1 MASKYYYLSGKA
13 KWARL
18 FTPDD
23 KYKNYKIDLALD
35 DTSKQ
40 TFVESGMT
48 MQAKQ
53 QDDGTYIT
61 FRRPE
66 AKLIKNELVKFDPPT
81 VTDASGN
88 KVESLVGN
96 GSDVTIKVVVYDTV
110 KGKGHRLEAVRV
122 DNLIPYE
129 KANTATDP
137 ADEVRGSGV
146 PAVSPG
152 AMKGN
157 AKPTAALKKAMPF

>member
-35 DTSKQ
+35 DKSKEV
-40 TFVESGMT
+40 FVDSGMT
-48 MQAKQ
+48 MQAKT
-53 QDDGTYIT
+53 QDDGIYVT

-66 AKLIKNELVKFDPPT
+66 AKLIKNEMVKFDPPL
-81 VTDASGN
+81 VTDGDGN
-88 KVESLVGN
+88 KVEALVGN

-122 DNLIPYE
+122 DKLIPYE
-129 KANTATDP
+129 KTEAAPT
-137 ADEVRGSGV
+137 
-146 PAVSPG
+146 VSAPV
-152 AMKGN
+152 AAAAN
-157 AKPTAALKKAMPF
+157 AKAAGATAKKVMPF

>member
-23 KYKNYKIDLALD
+23 KYKNYKIDLQLD
-35 DTSKQ
+35 DASIK
-40 TFVESGMT
+40 TFAESGMT
-48 MQAKQ
+48 MQSKM
-53 QDDGTYIT
+53 QDDGSYIT

-66 AKLIKNELVKFDPPT
+66 AKLIKNELVKFDPPA
-81 VTDASGN
+81 VTDKDGN
-88 KVESLVGN
+88 AVESLIGN

-122 DNLIPYE
+122 NNLIPYE
-129 KANTATDP
+129 KKETPEETP
-137 ADEVRGSGV
+137 T
-146 PAVSPG
+146 VSAG
-152 AMKGN
+152 AMKGT
-157 AKPTAALKKAMPF
+157 AKPTAAVRKAMPF

>member
-18 FTPDD
+18 FTPDE

-35 DTSKQ
+35 DASKE

-48 MQAKQ
+48 MQSKAQ
-53 QDDGTYIT
+53 EDGIFIT

-66 AKLIKNELVKFDPPT
+66 SKVIKDELVKFDPPL
-81 VTDASGN
+81 VTDGDGN

-129 KANTATDP
+129 KPQEGAPKAPT
-137 ADEVRGSGV
+137 
-146 PAVSPG
+146 VSPG
-152 AMKGN
+152 AMQGT
-157 AKPTAALKKAMPF
+157 AKPTAALKKVMPF

>member
-1 MASKYYYLSGKA
+1 MASKFYYLSGKA

-23 KYKNYKIDLALD
+23 KYKNYKIDVALD
-35 DTSKQ
+35 DASKEV
-40 TFVESGMT
+40 FAESGMQLNPK
-48 MQAKQ
+48 QA
-53 QDDGTYIT
+53 DDGGIYLT

-66 AKLIKNELVKFDPPT
+66 SKVIKNELVKFEAPA
-81 VTDASGN
+81 VTDKEGN

-96 GSDVTIKVVVYDTV
+96 GSDVTIKVVVYDTM

-129 KANTATDP
+129 KPQEATP
-137 ADEVRGSGV
+137 T
-146 PAVSPG
+146 VSAG
-152 AMKGN
+152 AMKGT
-157 AKPTAALKKAMPF
+157 AAPTAALKKVMPF

>member
-1 MASKYYYLSGKA
+1 MASKYYYLTGKA

-35 DTSKQ
+35 DASKEA
-40 TFVESGMT
+40 FAESGM
-48 MQAKQ
+48 QLNSKAAE
-53 QDDGTYIT
+53 DGIFYT

-66 AKLIKNELVKFDPPT
+66 SKVIKGELVKFDPPS
-81 VTDASGN
+81 VTDKDGN

-96 GSDVTIKVVVYDTV
+96 GSDVTIKVVVYDTM

-122 DNLIPYE
+122 NELVEYKKPE
-129 KANTATDP
+129 
-137 ADEVRGSGV
+137 EV
-146 PAVSPG
+146 PTVSPG
-152 AMKGN
+152 AMKGT
-157 AKPTAALKKAMPF
+157 AKPTAAAKKAIPF